1 MKTIFLRATLAA
13 AFALQS
19 TALFAQPAM
28 YRDGEMTI
36 PSGAVITNNKQAYY
50 GDIVLAADSSGK
62 LEVVSAT
69 RLPLAGV
76 DSVEADAPR
85 GQQSVTLT
93 IKGYKSVPCVSLK
106 DAAISYKDSTF
117 TILLAET
124 VQGPAQ
130 SCIAIIDPFE
140 LSLPLD
146 VKEMGFGTYQVNVNG
161 IQTSFELTTILV
173 P

>member
-1 MKTIFLRATLAA
+1 M
-13 AFALQS
+13 
-19 TALFAQPAM
+19 
-28 YRDGEMTI
+28 
-36 PSGAVITNNKQAYY
+36 
-50 GDIVLAADSSGK
+50 
-62 LEVVSAT
+62 
-69 RLPLAGV
+69 
-76 DSVEADAPR
+76 
-85 GQQSVTLT
+85 
-93 IKGYKSVPCVSLK
+93 SLK